1 MRKHLIIL
9 VLIPLA
15 ALLAFAGC
23 ESSVPTPT
31 TTSSTA
37 STAST
42 SSTTSTTR
50 LPIQDHKNDL
60 EVSVFTDKGSYTT
73 SESVAFSLKVR
84 NKTAAAIHTYFPTTY
99 RFDFYVYKA
108 GAYIWCS
115 ECGKG
120 HLSLPTNFD
129 IGAGS
134 TETVV
139 SAKVWNQV
147 TNTGEAVGAGSYS
160 VTGYLSDPSDGM
172 SSAESFTIVP

>member
-1 MRKHLIIL
+1 MKRYFALL
-9 VLIPLA
+9 ALIPIA
-15 ALLAFAGC
+15 ALLVFAGC

-37 STAST
+37 ST
-42 SSTTSTTR
+42 TR
-50 LPIQDHKNDL
+50 LPIQDYSSDL
-60 EVSVFTDKGSYTT
+60 DVSVFTDKGSYTT
-73 SESVAFSLKVR
+73 SEAVTFSLKVR
-84 NKTAAAIHTYFPTTY
+84 NKTSVAIATYFPTTY

-115 ECGKG
+115 ECSKG

-160 VTGYLSDPSDGM
+160 VTGYLSDPIHGM
-172 SSAESFTIVP
+172 SSSEAFTIVP